1 MQKKATE
8 ATFLHLSHLSL
19 FSRLSLGQAAEEYKM
34 ERHKKKRCSNKSSTT
49 IPVGSPINRRLAVLD
64 EIIVGGTEVDATVK
78 AAIDGQR

>member
-49 IPVGSPINRRLAVLD
+49 IPVGSPVNRLETVLD
-64 EIIVGGTEVDATVK
+64 EIGIGGAEMAATVK

>member
-34 ERHKKKRCSNKSSTT
+34 ERHKKKRCSDKSNTT
-49 IPVGSPINRRLAVLD
+49 IPVGSPVNRLEAVLD
-64 EIIVGGTEVDATVK
+64 EVVVGGAEVAATVET
-78 AAIDGQR
+78 AIDGQR